1 MKVRESS
8 KSSLFLLELMISIV
22 FFALAAAGCVQVFAK
37 AHMLSQEAGRLDMA
51 VSVAQSLAEECSG
64 SRMEDNQCYYDELGN
79 VCGKEDGVYLA
90 EILQTE
96 QAGMNQIHITV
107 MDMETQDT
115 LYTLQT
121 ASYLPDGTGGG
132 NE

>member
-37 AHMLSQEAGRLDMA
+37 AHMLSQEASRLDMA

-64 SRMEDNQCYYDELGN
+64 SRMEDNQRYYDELGN

>member
-64 SRMEDNQCYYDELGN
+64 SRMEDNQRYYYELGN

-107 MDMETQDT
+107 MDMETQDI

>member
-64 SRMEDNQCYYDELGN
+64 SRMEDNQRYYDELGN

-121 ASYLPDGTGGG
+121 ANYLPDGTGGG

>member
-64 SRMEDNQCYYDELGN
+64 SRMEDNQRYYDELGN

-107 MDMETQDT
+107 MDMEIQDT

>member
-8 KSSLFLLELMISIV
+8 RSSLFLLELMISIV

-64 SRMEDNQCYYDELGN
+64 SRMEDNQRYYDELGN
-79 VCGKEDGVYLA
+79 VCGKEDWVYLA

>member
-37 AHMLSQEAGRLDMA
+37 AHMLSQETGRLDMA

-64 SRMEDNQCYYDELGN
+64 SRMEDNQRYYDELGN

>member
-22 FFALAAAGCVQVFAK
+22 FFALAVAGCVQVFAK

-64 SRMEDNQCYYDELGN
+64 SRMEDNQRYYDELGN
-79 VCGKEDGVYLA
+79 VCGKEEGVYLA

-121 ASYLPDGTGGG
+121 VSYLPDGTGGG

>member
-1 MKVRESS
+1 
-8 KSSLFLLELMISIV
+8 MISIV

-64 SRMEDNQCYYDELGN
+64 SRMEDNQRYYDEQGN

>member
-22 FFALAAAGCVQVFAK
+22 FFALAAAGCVQAFAK

-51 VSVAQSLAEECSG
+51 VSVAQSLAEECGG
-64 SRMEDNQCYYDELGN
+64 SRMEDNQRYYDELGN

-107 MDMETQDT
+107 MDMKTQDT

-121 ASYLPDGTGGG
+121 ASYLPNETGGG

>member
-51 VSVAQSLAEECSG
+51 VSVAQSLEEECSG
-64 SRMEDNQCYYDELGN
+64 SRMEDNQRYYDELGN

-107 MDMETQDT
+107 MDMKTQDT

>member
-64 SRMEDNQCYYDELGN
+64 SRMEDNQRYYDELGN

>member
-51 VSVAQSLAEECSG
+51 ASVAQSLAEECSG
-64 SRMEDNQCYYDELGN
+64 SRMEDNQRYYDELGN

-121 ASYLPDGTGGG
+121 ASYRPDGTGGG

>member
-51 VSVAQSLAEECSG
+51 VSVAQSLAEEYGMQKTEVSL
-64 SRMEDNQCYYDELGN
+64 RYYDEQGN
-79 VCGKEDGVYLA
+79 ICGEDDGVYLA
-90 EILQTE
+90 EIAQTE
-96 QAGMNQIHITV
+96 EDGMNQIHITV
-107 MDMETQDT
+107 IDVEKQDT

-121 ASYLPDGTGGG
+121 ASYLPGGTGGR

>member
-64 SRMEDNQCYYDELGN
+64 SRMEDNQRYYDELGN

-90 EILQTE
+90 EILQPE

>member
-64 SRMEDNQCYYDELGN
+64 SRMEDNQRYYDELGN

-107 MDMETQDT
+107 MDMKTQDT

-121 ASYLPDGTGGG
+121 ASYLTNGTGGG

>member
-51 VSVAQSLAEECSG
+51 ASVAQSLAEECSG
-64 SRMEDNQCYYDELGN
+64 SRMEDNQRYYDELGN

>member
-64 SRMEDNQCYYDELGN
+64 SRMEDNQRYYDELGN

-121 ASYLPDGTGGG
+121 ASYLPDGTGGR

>member
-51 VSVAQSLAEECSG
+51 VSMAQSLAEECSG
-64 SRMEDNQCYYDELGN
+64 SRMEDNQRYYDELGN

>member
-51 VSVAQSLAEECSG
+51 VSVAQSLVEECSG
-64 SRMEDNQCYYDELGN
+64 SRMEDNQRYYDELGN

>member
-64 SRMEDNQCYYDELGN
+64 SRMEDNQRYYDELGN

-96 QAGMNQIHITV
+96 QAGMYQIHITV
-107 MDMETQDT
+107 MDMKTQDT

-121 ASYLPDGTGGG
+121 ASYLPNGTGGG

>member
-64 SRMEDNQCYYDELGN
+64 SRMEDNQRYYDELGN

-107 MDMETQDT
+107 MDMKTQDT
-115 LYTLQT
+115 LYTLQI
-121 ASYLPDGTGGG
+121 ASYLPNGTGGG

>member
-51 VSVAQSLAEECSG
+51 VSAAQSLAEECSG
-64 SRMEDNQCYYDELGN
+64 SRVADNRRYYDGQGN

>member
-64 SRMEDNQCYYDELGN
+64 SRMEDNQRYYDELGN
-79 VCGKEDGVYLA
+79 VCVKEDGVYLA

>member
-1 MKVRESS
+1 MKVKESS

-64 SRMEDNQCYYDELGN
+64 SRMEDNQRYYDELGN

>member
-51 VSVAQSLAEECSG
+51 VSAAQSLAEECSG
-64 SRMEDNQCYYDELGN
+64 SRMEDNQRYYDELGN

-121 ASYLPDGTGGG
+121 VSYLPDGTGGG

>member
-64 SRMEDNQCYYDELGN
+64 SRMEDNQRYYDELGN
-79 VCGKEDGVYLA
+79 ACGKEDGVYLA

-96 QAGMNQIHITV
+96 QAGMNRIHITV
-107 MDMETQDT
+107 MDMKTQDT

-121 ASYLPDGTGGG
+121 ASYLPNGTGGG

>member
-22 FFALAAAGCVQVFAK
+22 FFALAAAGCVQIFAK

-64 SRMEDNQCYYDELGN
+64 SRMEDNQRYYDELGN

-107 MDMETQDT
+107 MDMKTQDT

-121 ASYLPDGTGGG
+121 ASYLPNGTGGG

>member
-64 SRMEDNQCYYDELGN
+64 SRMEDNQRYYDELGN

-96 QAGMNQIHITV
+96 QAGMNQSHITV